1 VPRALEERLTR
12 PSVTE
17 FSRELIDSSGYDRTG
32 FAAGYDRHRP
42 RPPAALLE
50 TLSRYARVETPA
62 LVVDLG
68 CGTGLSTS
76 AWSGRADRV
85 VGVEPNPAMLAAAAN
100 APGVEF
106 RQAFAQATGLE
117 DAGAD
122 IVTCSQSLHWM
133 EPAPTFAEAARILR
147 PGGVF
152 AAYDYDWP
160 PVIDP
165 EVDEAYDA
173 YQWRRGEMRRRRGIQ
188 RGGDRWLKS
197 KHLERMRD
205 SGHFRFCRE
214 ILLHSVEDGTAD
226 RVVGFAYSLGL
237 PAAVDDPELEREL
250 RVAELEEVA
259 RRVLGERTVPFL
271 FGYRVRVGVR

>member
-1 VPRALEERLTR
+1 V
-12 PSVTE
+12 E
-17 FSRELIDSSGYDRTG
+17 FSRRLIDTSGYDRAG
-32 FAAGYDRHRP
+32 FAEGYDRHRP
-42 RPPAALLE
+42 RPPTALLE
-50 TLSRYARVETPA
+50 TLSRYARVERPA

-68 CGTGLSTS
+68 CGTGLSTR
-76 AWSGRADRV
+76 AWSGRAERI
-85 VGVEPNPAMLAAAAN
+85 VGVEPNAAMLAVAEAAS
-100 APGVEF
+100 GVDY
-106 RQAFAQATGLE
+106 RQAFAQETGLE
-117 DAGAD
+117 DGCAD

-133 EPAPTFAEAARILR
+133 DPQPTFAEAARILR

-173 YQWRRGEMRRRRGIQ
+173 YQRRRGEMRRLRGIQ
-188 RGGDRWLKS
+188 RGGDRWQKS
-197 KHLERMRD
+197 EHLARMRE
-205 SGHFRFCRE
+205 SGHFRLSRE
-214 ILLHSVEDGTAD
+214 ILLHSIEDGNAG

-250 RVAELEEVA
+250 RVGELEQVS
-259 RRVLGERTVPFL
+259 RRVLGDRTVPFL